1 MKRFYTKKL
10 KLSFKI
16 IAICAVVLG
25 FIFITKKDITKEQQ
39 AVPFIWENATVYFM
53 LTDRFY
59 NGNHTNDINFN
70 RTKEAA
76 KLRGFMGGD
85 LKGIIKKIEEGYFN
99 DLGVNAIWM
108 SPFLEQIKGSV
119 DEGTG
124 VSYGFHG
131 YWTRDWTSLDPNFGT
146 KADLKKLV
154 QVAHEKGIRVLL
166 DAVVN
171 HTGPV
176 TENDPVFP
184 KDWVRTTP
192 KCTYAN
198 YETTVTC
205 TLVENLPDIKTES
218 NKDVPLPNFL
228 IEKWKKE
235 GRYEQEQKELNNF
248 FTETGYPR
256 APKYYIIK
264 WLADYIKEYG
274 IDGYRVDT
282 VKHTEESVWQ
292 DFKQVC
298 DNAFTYYKNNNPDK
312 VLDDNKFYI
321 VGEVYNYNISSKQ
334 YYDYGDKKV
343 NYFNEAFNSL
353 INFEFKW
360 NATQLSYEELFSK
373 YDTILNNELKDY
385 GVLNYISSHDD
396 GEPFDQE
403 RTKPFEAATKLLLTP
418 GTAQIYYGDETS
430 RPLKIEGA
438 KGDATLRSFMNW
450 EFLKNDNTT
459 KEVLN
464 HWQKLGKFRANHPS
478 IGAGHH
484 KIISTSPYIFKRSY
498 TKENYTDKVIVGLDV
513 TKGEKE
519 INVSNIFN
527 EGELLTEAYSGKKV
541 EVINGEVKIDTP
553 YTIVLLENN
562 NSK

>member
-1 MKRFYTKKL
+1 MRFYTKKL

-16 IAICAVVLG
+16 IVICAVVLG
-25 FIFITKKDITKEQQ
+25 FIFIAKKDITKEQQ
-39 AVPFIWENATVYFM
+39 TLPFVWENATVYFM

-59 NGNHTNDINFN
+59 NGDFTNDINFN

-146 KADLKKLV
+146 EADLKELV
-154 QVAHEKGIRVLL
+154 KVAHEKGIRVLL

-176 TENDPVFP
+176 TESDPVFP
-184 KDWVRTTP
+184 EDWVRTTP
-192 KCTYAN
+192 KCTYIN
-198 YETTVTC
+198 YESTVSC

-218 NKDVPLPNFL
+218 NKEVPLPNFL

-264 WLADYIKEYG
+264 WLSDYIKEYG

-360 NATQLSYEELFSK
+360 NAAQLSYEKLFSK
-373 YDTILNNELKDY
+373 YDAILNNELKDY
-385 GVLNYISSHDD
+385 GVLNYVSSHDD

-430 RPLKIEGA
+430 RPLKIDGA

-450 EFLKNDNTT
+450 DFLKNDTAT

-478 IGAGHH
+478 VGAGHH
-484 KIISTSPYIFKRSY
+484 KIISTSPYIFKRTY
-498 TKENYTDKVIVGLDV
+498 TKENYTDAVIVGLNLA
-513 TKGEKE
+513 KGEKE
-519 INVSNIFN
+519 INVSNVFS